1 MKTTEPVDSAQR
13 SRAPSNDSAQ
23 RSGAPFMD
31 GALLRY
37 YVAAT
42 RGDVSALCAALEGAR
57 GDAALQR
64 EILAL
69 EEALVADTGDAPS
82 QETPR
87 RGVPR
92 RRGPGARAVQ
102 VGLAAAEPGIDY
114 GSGSGA
120 LVAAP
125 LRRPRKKKP

>member
-1 MKTTEPVDSAQR
+1 MKSTGP
-13 SRAPSNDSAQ
+13 NDN
-23 RSGAPFMD
+23 
-31 GALLRY
+31 ALLRY

-82 QETPR
+82 QETLHR
-87 RGVPR
+87 SAR
-92 RRGPGARAVQ
+92 RRRRPAVRACM
-102 VGLAAAEPGIDY
+102 GEGEPAAAEPGVGY
-114 GSGSGA
+114 GSA
-120 LVAAP
+120 IEAAAP
-125 LRRPRKKKP
+125 PRRPRKKKP